1 MPRFNIHALPD
12 LLALLQPNQRVIGLD
27 PGSRRIGVALSDVRR
42 RLATPYGTILRARL
56 SANAAALR
64 ALAAA
69 EGAAALI
76 VGLPLDDDGRLG
88 PAAQAARDWTR
99 ALTEATGL
107 PAALWDETL
116 TTADT
121 HEALIAANVSR
132 ARRAEIIDRAAAAR
146 MLQSALD
153 SFHRDREAFG

>member
-1 MPRFNIHALPD
+1 MARFNIHTLPALMA
-12 LLALLQPNQRVIGLD
+12 LLAPNQRVIGLD

-42 RLATPYGTILRARL
+42 RLASPYGTILRGRL
-56 SANAAALR
+56 AANAAEIG
-64 ALAAA
+64 ALAAK

-76 VGLPLDDDGRLG
+76 VGLPLSDGGQLG

-99 ALTEATGL
+99 ALTEATRL

-116 TTADT
+116 TTFDT
-121 HEALIAANVSR
+121 QQALIAADVSR

-153 SFHRDREAFG
+153 SFYRGGEASP

>member
-1 MPRFNIHALPD
+1 MPRFNIHPMAD
-12 LLALLQPNQRVIGLD
+12 LLGQLAPNQRVIGLD
-27 PGSRRIGVALSDVRR
+27 PGARRIGVALSDVRR
-42 RLATPYGTILRARL
+42 RLASPYGTILRAKL
-56 SANAAALR
+56 SANAAEIT
-64 ALAAA
+64 ALAAK

-116 TTADT
+116 TTFDAT
-121 HEALIAANVSR
+121 AALIAADLSR
-132 ARRAEIIDRAAAAR
+132 ARRAAVIDRAAAAR

-153 SFHRDREAFG
+153 SVPRTGQDSI